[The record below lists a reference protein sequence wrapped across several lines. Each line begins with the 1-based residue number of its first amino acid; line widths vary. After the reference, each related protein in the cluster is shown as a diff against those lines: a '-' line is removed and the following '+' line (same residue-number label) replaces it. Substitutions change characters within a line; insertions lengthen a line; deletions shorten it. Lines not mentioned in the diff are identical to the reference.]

1 MAPGGG
7 GGAARPPRG
16 TRARAGV
23 PPAPPPPP
31 EGVLR
36 AARRL
41 AEALW
46 GEALRAERFGG
57 DAEGGVARLVAL
69 LEGSLRSEAG
79 PLLLEVARER
89 VSLGGRGADD
99 EGRLSSATFQLGRGG
114 AGAKALASG
123 LRTRGDKAGAK
134 GVGISPPRRRDG
146 GRGPAGGRP
155 GSAPVYRSPY
165 AASEGNAREPSRGVG
180 AASPSHS
187 RPLSGR
193 PAQMARRESDA
204 DAKMRRSIRAAYRDL
219 DWLKEVGQR
228 RRQNHQIHQAAMRF
242 IRGGGRPDGKSGGT
256 DSGGVSA
263 EETFAEANARGR
275 GDTGPA
281 PTGDEALSGEA
292 LAESSS
298 ATLVS
303 LGGQFDRGEG
313 RGGEGS
319 LESPDGLLDE
329 GPDPEKTSF
338 GPHGW

>member
-1 MAPGGG
+1 
-7 GGAARPPRG
+7 
-16 TRARAGV
+16 
-23 PPAPPPPP
+23 
-31 EGVLR
+31 
-36 AARRL
+36 
-41 AEALW
+41 
-46 GEALRAERFGG
+46 
-57 DAEGGVARLVAL
+57 
-69 LEGSLRSEAG
+69 
-79 PLLLEVARER
+79 
-89 VSLGGRGADD
+89 
-99 EGRLSSATFQLGRGG
+99 
-114 AGAKALASG
+114 
-123 LRTRGDKAGAK
+123 
-134 GVGISPPRRRDG
+134 
-146 GRGPAGGRP
+146 
-155 GSAPVYRSPY
+155 
-165 AASEGNAREPSRGVG
+165 
-180 AASPSHS
+180 
-187 RPLSGR
+187 
-193 PAQMARRESDA
+193 MARRESDA

-263 EETFAEANARGR
+263 EETFTEANARGR